1 MLAVIVVVFVVV
13 VVRLLEL
20 GIVVGCE
27 LVALVEKLG
36 RAEAMAE
43 SFRTELYVEAFSVM
57 VAMLLLL

>member
-36 RAEAMAE
+36 KVEAMAE
-43 SFRTELYVEAFSVM
+43 SFRTKLYVEAFSTM
-57 VAMLLLL
+57 VAMFLLL